1 MKPQHILIADDDEKV
16 VALLKSSLQKEGY
29 QTSEAFN
36 GAAALELAKKQ
47 LPDLILLDVTMPEMD
62 GFEFCK
68 QIRENDV
75 TAHIPFIFL
84 TAKGELNDKVTG
96 LNLGADD
103 YIAKPFHI
111 SEVTARIKS
120 ILQRIMMLSQH
131 PHAPEE
137 SDLKGN
143 LEQMHLPEVIQT
155 LSMNQKTGGLT
166 INSGGR
172 TGKIYFENGEVVQAS
187 LGQFKGE
194 EALYRILVWDEGL
207 FEFDTSDAPNQP
219 PIGKTTTSLLMEGFE
234 ERDEFFK
241 YKKAMPSFSF
251 SVKILNASSEESK
264 PTTQKIFGL
273 IDGQRTVQDIIDL
286 SPLNYLLTTKILY
299 TMVKKGLIEAK
310 ENVLLAQSEIKD
322 FGQLAHELYD

>member
-29 QTSEAFN
+29 QTSEAFD
-36 GAAALELAKKQ
+36 GAAALELAQKQ
-47 LPDLILLDVTMPEMD
+47 IPDLILADVTMPEMD
-62 GFEFCK
+62 GFELCK
-68 QIRENDV
+68 HIRDNDA
-75 TAHIPFIFL
+75 TTHIPFIFL
-84 TAKGELNDKVTG
+84 TAKGELNDKVMG

-120 ILQRIMMLSQH
+120 ILQRLMMLSQH
-131 PHAPEE
+131 PHHQEE

-166 INSGGR
+166 INSNNR
-172 TGKIYFENGEVVQAS
+172 IGKIYFESGEVVQAS
-187 LGQFKGE
+187 LGQFQGD
-194 EALYRILVWDEGL
+194 EALYRVLIWDEGT
-207 FEFDTSDAPNQP
+207 FEFDTSDTSSQP

-241 YKKAMPSFSF
+241 YKKAMPSFSYLLKI
-251 SVKILNASSEESK
+251 VKTSSEDIKSA
-264 PTTQKIFGL
+264 TQKVLGL
-273 IDGQRTVQDIIDL
+273 IDGQRTIQEIIEQ
-286 SPLNYLLTTKILY
+286 SSLNYLLTTKILY
-299 TMVKKGLIEAK
+299 TLVKKGLVEAK
-310 ENVLLAQSEIKD
+310 ENVFAQSEIKD
-322 FGQLAHELYD
+322 YGQLAHELYD

>member
-29 QTSEAFN
+29 QTTEAYN
-36 GAAALELAKKQ
+36 GATALELAKKQ
-47 LPDLILLDVTMPEMD
+47 VPDLILADVTMPEMD
-62 GFEFCK
+62 GFELCK
-68 QIRENDV
+68 HIRDDD
-75 TAHIPFIFL
+75 TTMHIPFIFL

-103 YIAKPFHI
+103 YISKPFHI

-120 ILQRIMMLSQH
+120 ILQRIAMLSQH
-131 PHAPEE
+131 PHAQEE

-155 LSMNQKTGGLT
+155 LSMNQKTGGLK
-166 INSGGR
+166 INSGNR
-172 TGKIYFENGEVVQAS
+172 SGKIYFENGEVIQAL
-187 LGQFKGE
+187 LGQIKGE
-194 EALYRILVWDEGL
+194 EALYRILVWDEGT
-207 FEFDTSDAPNQP
+207 FEFDTSDAPALP

-251 SVKILNASSEESK
+251 SIKIVKSSSEEIK
-264 PTTQKIFGL
+264 PTTQKVLGL
-273 IDGQRTVQDIIDL
+273 IDGQRTIQEIIEQ
-286 SPLNYLLTTKILY
+286 SSLNYLLTTKILY
-299 TMVKKGLIEAK
+299 TMLKKGLIEAK
-310 ENVLLAQSEIKD
+310 ENLVLTQSHTKD
-322 FGQLAHELYD
+322 YGQLAHELYD

>member
-16 VALLKSSLQKEGY
+16 VALLRSSLQKEGY
-29 QTSEAFN
+29 QTSEAFD

-47 LPDLILLDVTMPEMD
+47 LPDLILADVTMPEMD
-62 GFEFCK
+62 GFEFCRR
-68 QIRENDV
+68 IRENDA

-84 TAKGELNDKVTG
+84 TAKGELNDKVQG

-120 ILQRIMMLSQH
+120 ILQRMMMLSQH
-131 PHAPEE
+131 PQTAEE

-155 LSMNQKTGGLT
+155 LSMNQKTGGLK
-166 INSGGR
+166 INSNNR
-172 TGKIYFENGEVVQAS
+172 TGKIYFESGEVVQAS
-187 LGQFKGE
+187 LDQFKGE
-194 EALYRILVWDEGL
+194 EALYRILIWDEGM
-207 FEFDTSDAPNQP
+207 FEFETSDTSNQP

-251 SVKILNASSEESK
+251 SVKIVSHSSEDSK
-264 PTTQKIFGL
+264 PTTQKVLTL
-273 IDGQRTVQDIIDL
+273 IDGHRTIQEIIDQN
-286 SPLNYLLTTKILY
+286 SMNYLLTTKILY
-299 TMVKKGLIEAK
+299 TMFKKGLIEAK
-310 ENVLLAQSEIKD
+310 EDMLSQPEIKD
-322 FGQLAHELYD
+322 YGQLAHELYD

>member
-47 LPDLILLDVTMPEMD
+47 LPDLILADVTMPEMD
-62 GFEFCK
+62 GFDLCK
-68 QIRENDV
+68 QIRENDM

-103 YIAKPFHI
+103 YISKPFHI

-137 SDLKGN
+137 SGLKGN

-166 INSGGR
+166 INSNGR
-172 TGKIYFENGEVVQAS
+172 AGKIYFENGEVVQAS
-187 LGQFKGE
+187 LEQFKGE
-194 EALYRILVWDEGL
+194 EALYRILIWDEGL
-207 FEFDTSDAPNQP
+207 FEFDTSDAPNQA

-251 SVKILNASSEESK
+251 SVKILNASSEENK

-273 IDGQRTVQDIIDL
+273 IDGQRTVQEIIDQ